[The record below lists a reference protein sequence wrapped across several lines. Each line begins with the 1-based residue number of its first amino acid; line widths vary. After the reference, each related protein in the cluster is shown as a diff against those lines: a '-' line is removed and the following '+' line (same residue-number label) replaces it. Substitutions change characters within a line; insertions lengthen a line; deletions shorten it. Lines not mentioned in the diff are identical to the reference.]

1 MRIVKVSIATF
12 SNISKIQLNCESRVL
27 IFIPSK
33 KNFLSLTKAKN
44 GSGLPAQNVL
54 ESILIR
60 SVRDF
65 QGFTIGA

>member
-27 IFIPSK
+27 VIPSK
-33 KNFLSLTKAKN
+33 KNYLSLTKAKI